1 MHESEGKIK
10 RRGTNNMTQLYNSQK
25 ILISRGIHPFTQRV
39 AAHYLQHW
47 TKVYAD
53 SSEIPQPLLHSG
65 HYFQIPKAED
75 PAFIHE
81 VLKRCLDLQ
90 VQYFLPMDKEEA
102 ITLSGAKVLF
112 DEYGITILAPS
123 PEILKNN
130 QALIHP
136 PREQQLMLFIN
147 GKSESTGMEE
157 ANIPK
162 SGLIA
167 KSENGAYFP
176 CFAS

>member
-1 MHESEGKIK
+1 M
-10 RRGTNNMTQLYNSQK
+10 NQLKNSHK

-39 AAHYLQHW
+39 SAHYFQHW
-47 TKVYAD
+47 TKCYAD
-53 SSEIPQPLLHSG
+53 SIEIPQPLLHSG

-75 PAFIHE
+75 PSFIHE

-112 DEYGITILAPS
+112 DEYGISILAPS
-123 PEILKNN
+123 PEVLMDY

-136 PREQQLMLFIN
+136 PREQNLVILIN
-147 GKSESTGMEE
+147 GINEGSSEIERTGT
-157 ANIPK
+157 PQ
-162 SGLIA
+162 SGLFA
-167 KSENGAYFP
+167 VSSQGNFLP
-176 CFAS
+176 CFAT